1 MDSFTLQ
8 VASALVSAIM
18 MISLFLLYRA
28 SSREMCLL
36 DWSAAGLLFF
46 LRNCLSVAYFVPQLT
61 SLVSGAMV
69 NALYLSAHAAIL
81 VGVRRHLG
89 LWPGWPL
96 VGVLALLVF
105 GLNLMPVV
113 QQSVALR
120 LMLLLPLVLLLC
132 LATLYT
138 LWRAP
143 DPQMRTVYLLMMGI
157 ELLFSLQL
165 LVKIVLV
172 ALDPDMPLTLAGDE
186 LLQTSGYLAMS
197 AFIML
202 TTMACALIVIR
213 RQELELRRASD
224 TDPLTGWLNRRALQR
239 IASHEFAR
247 SDRTGQPCAIL
258 TFDIDHFKKIN
269 DSYGHAVGDEALK
282 HVTSLAQDV
291 LRGYDYLF
299 RIGGEEF
306 VILLT
311 DVQSAELCAVA
322 SRLRRKVLKQPLVH
336 GQLHIPVTVSVGY
349 AQRQLNEDWQ
359 TVLDKADRALY
370 HAKEHGRD
378 RVSFYNSHQELEWL
392 R

>member
-18 MISLFLLYRA
+18 MVSLFLLYRA
-28 SSREMCLL
+28 SPRELCLL
-36 DWSAAGLLFF
+36 DWTAAGLLFL
-46 LRNCLSVAYFVPQLT
+46 LRNCFGVAFFLPQLA
-61 SLVSGAMV
+61 SLVSSAVV
-69 NALYLSAHAAIL
+69 NTLYLCAHAAIL

-96 VGVLALLVF
+96 VGALALLVF
-105 GLNLMPVV
+105 GISLIPAV

-132 LATLYT
+132 LSTFYI

-143 DPQMRTVYLLMMGI
+143 DPQMRSVYLLLMGV

-172 ALDPDMPLTLAGDE
+172 ALEPDMPLTQAGDE

-247 SDRTGQPCAIL
+247 SDRTGQPCAML

-269 DSYGHAVGDEALK
+269 DSYGHAVGDEALI
-282 HVTSLAQDV
+282 HVTRLAQDV

-306 VILLT
+306 LILLT
-311 DVQSAELCAVA
+311 DVQSAELNAVA
-322 SRLRRKVLKQPLVH
+322 SRLRRKVLKQPFGH
-336 GQLHIPVTVSVGY
+336 GQLHIPVTISVGY
-349 AQRQLNEDWQ
+349 AERQLNEDWQ
-359 TVLDKADRALY
+359 TVLDRADRALY
-370 HAKEHGRD
+370 HAKAHGRD